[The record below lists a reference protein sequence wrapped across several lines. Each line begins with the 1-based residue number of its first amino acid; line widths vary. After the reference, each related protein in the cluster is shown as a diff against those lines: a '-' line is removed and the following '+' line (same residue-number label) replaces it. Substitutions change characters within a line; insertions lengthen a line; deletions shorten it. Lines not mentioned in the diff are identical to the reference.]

1 MVSISFLGGLGN
13 QMFQY
18 ALARNLS
25 YKLGVE
31 LKFNNSFNLNRK
43 DFDPSDILFIYDI
56 FDLIGS
62 PISEKDEFNLLKIN
76 ETSLEFN
83 HHIFSLKSNISLYGY
98 WQSEKYFK
106 ENASLIKNDFTFK
119 NSIESHNISIAS
131 EINKT
136 NSVSIHLRGR
146 DYINK
151 PSTKKIH
158 NTCDAK
164 YYIDSIKYILR
175 HVQDPYFYI
184 FSDDLDWARS
194 FFKDFECQHKFIE
207 GNSWNKNSFEDM
219 RLMSLCKYNIIANSS
234 FSWWSAWLNKNP
246 NKIVI
251 APHRWFA
258 PSEMNKTAKD
268 LVPEEWIKI

>member
-1 MVSISFLGGLGN
+1 
-13 QMFQY
+13 MFQY

-31 LKFNNSFNLNRK
+31 LKFNNSFNLNRT
-43 DFDPSDILFIYDI
+43 DFNPSDILFIYDI
-56 FDLIGS
+56 FNLAGS
-62 PISEKDEFNLLKIN
+62 PISREDELNLLKIN

-83 HHIFSLKSNISLYGY
+83 QHITSLKSNINLYGY

-106 ENASLIKNDFTFK
+106 ENANLIKKDFTFK

-151 PSTKKIH
+151 PATKKIH
-158 NTCDAK
+158 NTCGLK
-164 YYIDSIKYILR
+164 YYIDSVKYILM
-175 HVQDPYFYI
+175 HVEDPYFYI
-184 FSDDLDWARS
+184 FSDDLEWAYS
-194 FFKDFECQHKFIE
+194 FFKDIEFQHKFVE
-207 GNSWNKNSFEDM
+207 GNSWNKNSYEDM
-219 RLMSLCKYNIIANSS
+219 RLMSMCKYNIIANSS
-234 FSWWSAWLNKNP
+234 FSWWSAWLNDNP

-258 PSEMNKTAKD
+258 PLDMNKTTKD
-268 LVPEEWIKI
+268 LVPEQWVKI